1 MTSVSFDQFHVQKIG
16 GEEQPQKLLYSVF
29 KTLTDR
35 THKPVSNLLE
45 EDDHTSLSEDESGE
59 LFIKQWAPAI
69 KNQTKITQEAF
80 VPFDH
85 PHLSLH
91 LRGDRTTMS
100 ALREMSQSL
109 CFNSQSIYETADS
122 YRMPVKDFNSCLEDF
137 VYSRVVGF
145 YSPEDD
151 VDFKWTEQDRNE
163 QLAASYSQLI
173 DFNAA
178 REKGIAKELA
188 QESLPQNLIINATVT
203 ASLGDWLRL
212 LERATLM
219 RSSFEMKAIVDKIA
233 EEIRKW
239 VPEIYRWWYSGFEKK
254 RAKKQQAK
262 SIAA

>member
-1 MTSVSFDQFHVQKIG
+1 VSFDQFHVQKIG

>member
-1 MTSVSFDQFHVQKIG
+1 MAFDQFSVKKIG

-35 THKPVSNLLE
+35 THIPVSTLLK
-45 EDDHTSLSEDESGE
+45 EDDDTSCAEDECGNK
-59 LFIKQWAPAI
+59 FIEQWNPAI
-69 KNQTKITQEAF
+69 KNQKKITQEAF

-91 LRGDRTTMS
+91 LRGDKTTIS
-100 ALREMSQSL
+100 DLREMCRTL
-109 CFNSQSIYETADS
+109 CFNCQSIYETADS
-122 YRMPVKDFNSCLEDF
+122 YRIPVKDFNHSIEDF

-145 YSPEDD
+145 YNPDEGS
-151 VDFKWTEQDRNE
+151 DFKWTEQDRHE
-163 QLAASYSQLI
+163 QLAAGYSSLI

-178 REKGIAKELA
+178 REKGIAKEVA
-188 QESLPQNLIINATVT
+188 QESLPQNLLINATVT

-219 RSSFEMKAIVDKIA
+219 RSSFEMKTIVDKIA

-254 RAKKQQAK
+254 RSRKQSAKT
-262 SIAA
+262 IAA

>member
-1 MTSVSFDQFHVQKIG
+1 MSFDQFHVQKIG

>member
-1 MTSVSFDQFHVQKIG
+1 MSFDQFAVQRIG

-35 THKPVSNLLE
+35 THKPVPNLLK
-45 EDDHTSLSEDESGE
+45 EDDETSLSEDESGE
-59 LFIKQWAPAI
+59 LFIKQWTPAI

-85 PHLSLH
+85 PHLTLH
-91 LRGDRTTMS
+91 LRGDKTTLS
-100 ALREMSQSL
+100 DLKEISQAL

-122 YRMPVKDFNSCLEDF
+122 YRMPVKDFNHCLEEF

-145 YSPEDD
+145 YQPEDEA
-151 VDFKWTEQDRNE
+151 DFKWSEQDRNE
-163 QLAASYSQLI
+163 QLAAAYSQLI

-212 LERATLM
+212 LERATVM
-219 RSSFEMKAIVDKIA
+219 RSSYEMKTIVDKIA

-239 VPEIYRWWYSGFEKK
+239 VPEIYSWWYSGLAK
-254 RAKKQQAK
+254 RRSIKKQTK
-262 SIAA
+262 KIAA

>member
-1 MTSVSFDQFHVQKIG
+1 MSFDQFAVQRIG

-35 THKPVSNLLE
+35 THKPVANLLT
-45 EDDHTSLSEDESGE
+45 EDDDISLPEDECGV
-59 LFIKQWAPAI
+59 LFIKQWTPAI

-85 PHLSLH
+85 PHLTLH
-91 LRGDRTTMS
+91 LRGDKTTLS
-100 ALREMSQSL
+100 DIKEISQAL

-122 YRMPVKDFNSCLEDF
+122 YRMPVKDFNHCLEEF

-145 YSPEDD
+145 YQPEDEA
-151 VDFKWTEQDRNE
+151 DFKWTEQDRNE

-212 LERATLM
+212 LERASLM
-219 RSSFEMKAIVDKIA
+219 RSSFEMKTIVDKIS

-239 VPEIYRWWYSGFEKK
+239 VPEIYSWWYSGFEKK
-254 RAKKQQAK
+254 RSRKKQAK
-262 SIAA
+262 TDAA

>member
-1 MTSVSFDQFHVQKIG
+1 MSFDQFAVQRIG

-35 THKPVSNLLE
+35 THKPVSNLLK
-45 EDDHTSLSEDESGE
+45 EDDETSLAEDESGD
-59 LFIKQWAPAI
+59 LFIKQWTPAI

-85 PHLSLH
+85 PHLTLH
-91 LRGDRTTMS
+91 LRGDKTTLS
-100 ALREMSQSL
+100 DLKEISQAL

-122 YRMPVKDFNSCLEDF
+122 YRMPVKNINHCLEDF

-145 YSPEDD
+145 YSPEDEA
-151 VDFKWTEQDRNE
+151 DFKWTEQDRNE

-212 LERATLM
+212 LERASLM
-219 RSSFEMKAIVDKIA
+219 RSSFEMKTIVDKIA

-239 VPEIYRWWYSGFEKK
+239 VPEIYKWWYSGFEKK
-254 RAKKQQAK
+254 RARKKQSK

>member
-1 MTSVSFDQFHVQKIG
+1 MSFDQFAVQRIG

-35 THKPVSNLLE
+35 THKPVANLLM
-45 EDDHTSLSEDESGE
+45 EDDETSLAEDECGV
-59 LFIKQWAPAI
+59 LFIKQWTPAI

-85 PHLSLH
+85 PHLTLH
-91 LRGDRTTMS
+91 LRGDKTTLS
-100 ALREMSQSL
+100 GIKEISQAL

-122 YRMPVKDFNSCLEDF
+122 YRMPVKDFNRCLEDF

-145 YSPEDD
+145 YQPEDEA
-151 VDFKWTEQDRNE
+151 DFKWTEQDRNE

-212 LERATLM
+212 LERASLM
-219 RSSFEMKAIVDKIA
+219 RSSFEMKTIVDKIS

-239 VPEIYRWWYSGFEKK
+239 VPEIYSWWYSGFEKK
-254 RAKKQQAK
+254 RSRTKQTK
-262 SIAA
+262 TIAA

>member
-1 MTSVSFDQFHVQKIG
+1 MSFDQFAVQRIG

-35 THKPVSNLLE
+35 THKPVSNLLK
-45 EDDHTSLSEDESGE
+45 EDDETSLSEDESGE
-59 LFIKQWAPAI
+59 LFIKQWIPAI

-85 PHLSLH
+85 PHLTLH
-91 LRGDRTTMS
+91 LRGDKTTLS
-100 ALREMSQSL
+100 GIKEISQAL

-122 YRMPVKDFNSCLEDF
+122 YRMPVKDFNRCLEDF

-145 YSPEDD
+145 YQPEDEA
-151 VDFKWTEQDRNE
+151 DFKWTDQDRNE

-212 LERATLM
+212 LERASLM
-219 RSSFEMKAIVDKIA
+219 RSSFEMKTIVDKIS

-239 VPEIYRWWYSGFEKK
+239 VPEIYSWWYSGFEKK
-254 RAKKQQAK
+254 RSRKKQTK
-262 SIAA
+262 TIAA